1 MNINNLTTANLLM
14 RQATCQHRLSV
25 QAAKERQLQRA
36 QTRDLRHRRR
46 RQILNICLDA
56 ALTAG
61 ITIGVL
67 ATIGLLAIVIS

>member
-1 MNINNLTTANLLM
+1 MNINDHTTANLLM
-14 RQATCQHRLSV
+14 RQGTCQHRLSV
-25 QAAKERQLQRA
+25 QTAKESQLIRA
-36 QTRDLRHRRR
+36 QNRDLRHRRR
-46 RQILNICLDA
+46 RQILNLCLDA